1 MRAQVAKT
9 LAFLQAEAK
18 TLLALLLALLR
29 ARIAA
34 DAALAAD
41 DARLTSMPGCGPILA
56 ATLLAG

>member
-1 MRAQVAKT
+1 MEQALT
-9 LAFLQAEAK
+9 FLREEAK
-18 TLLALLLALLR
+18 ALLALLR

-41 DARLTSMPGCGPILA
+41 FALLTSMPGCGPILA

>member
-18 TLLALLLALLR
+18 TLLALLR

>member
-18 TLLALLLALLR
+18 TLLALLRQQIQARPALAT
-29 ARIAA
+29 
-34 DAALAAD
+34 DAAL
-41 DARLTSMPGCGPILA
+41 LTSMPGCGPILA

>member
-18 TLLALLLALLR
+18 ALLALLR
-29 ARIAA
+29 QRIAA
-34 DAALAAD
+34 DTALAAD

>member
-18 TLLALLLALLR
+18 TLLALLR

-41 DARLTSMPGCGPILA
+41 DARLTSMPG
-56 ATLLAG
+56 